1 MRPPIGA
8 AWSGSAVPA
17 TRPTRGP
24 ATARRYSPTIS
35 HPSTPSAANSLPPFA
50 MWPAFPASDYY
61 GGFATSRP
69 AEPTTNRPAADPE
82 GRPTGTSPGRFPRS
96 PHTGRR
102 GRCPTLP
109 LRHRH
114 EYAADIPRG
123 LPTGDFTRH
132 RSRPPDH
139 DHDRVGVHRT
149 PAHIRQVGAGVSL
162 ERLLH

>member
-61 GGFATSRP
+61 GGSATSRP
-69 AEPTTNRPAADPE
+69 AEPTTNRPAADLE
-82 GRPTGTSPGRFPRS
+82 GRPTGPARDASHVHHTPVDGVGAQLCPCGIATSTPQTFLVASLPATSP
-96 PHTGRR
+96 
-102 GRCPTLP
+102 
-109 LRHRH
+109 
-114 EYAADIPRG
+114 
-123 LPTGDFTRH
+123 RH
-132 RSRPPDH
+132 RSHPPDH
-139 DHDRVGVHRT
+139 HRDRIGVGVHRS
-149 PAHIRQVGAGVSL
+149 PARIRQVGAGVS
-162 ERLLH
+162 